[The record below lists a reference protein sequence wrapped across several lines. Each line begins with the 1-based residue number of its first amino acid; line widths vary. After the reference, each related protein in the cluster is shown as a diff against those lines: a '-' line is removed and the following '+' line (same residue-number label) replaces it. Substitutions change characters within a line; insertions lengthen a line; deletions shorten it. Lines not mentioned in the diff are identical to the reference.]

1 MKAEKILVIGWD
13 GATFDLIDP
22 LIKAGRMPNI
32 AKLME
37 RGMSGPLAST
47 IPAVTP
53 VAWTTYMTGVNPGKH
68 GIFDAFVLDRKA
80 SAMRFV
86 SASRRR
92 VKPVWSILSD
102 RGRAASA
109 VNVPVT
115 YPPDKVSG
123 VCISGMFTPPAAEDF
138 MHPAGLQDELAARFG
153 RYLDSPAMYP
163 DPERYLESLLS
174 GVDWRADLTIHLMER
189 APWEFFCSVFME
201 SDRVQHFFWEYR
213 DPAHPLHARLHD
225 AIEQVYV
232 RLDAALGRI
241 LVHAGENAA
250 VAMLSDHGAGPLN
263 TAVFLNKW
271 LIDEGY
277 LTVKA
282 DLQELFTPRKSSAL
296 RRLAGKAAR
305 AVLPK
310 SLRKARVK
318 KKIEHINRMNDL
330 FCQVV
335 DWERST
341 AMSDGVSGG
350 IFLNTDGL
358 DAAGR
363 AKLVA
368 ELKEKLLALTDPAT
382 GQKPFEAVYEREE
395 IYFGE
400 AVSDA
405 PDLITVCSPG
415 YGVIVPHEFLLYSQ
429 EYLDSVFVKHKW
441 SGRHEKYGIFLLA
454 GPGAKAGA
462 KLTNMAMADVTPT
475 LLYFL
480 DEDIPDYMDGHVA
493 VEGVEPETLRERPPK
508 ASAADMASNG
518 AGEAYSEEDE
528 LEMAEGLKD
537 LGYM

>member
-1 MKAEKILVIGWD
+1 MKAEKLLVIGWD
-13 GATFDLIDP
+13 GATFDLIGP
-22 LIKAGRMPNI
+22 LIKAGCMPHM
-32 AKLME
+32 AKLIE

-47 IPAVTP
+47 VPAVTP

-68 GIFDAFVLDRKA
+68 GIFDAFLLDRQA
-80 SAMRFV
+80 CAMRFV
-86 SASRRR
+86 SAARRR
-92 VKPVWSILSD
+92 VKPVWRLLSE

-123 VCISGMFTPPAAEDF
+123 VCISGMFTPPGAEDF
-138 MHPAGLQDELAARFG
+138 MHPPGLYEELTARFG

-174 GVDWRADLTIHLMER
+174 GIDWRADLTIHLMER
-189 APWEFFCSVFME
+189 EPWEFFCSVFME

-213 DPAHPLHARLHD
+213 DPAHPLHAKLHD

-232 RLDAALGRI
+232 RLDEALGRI
-241 LVHAGENAA
+241 LEHAKGAA

-277 LTVKA
+277 LAVKA
-282 DLQELFTPRKSSAL
+282 DMQALFTPKKPSAL
-296 RRLAGKAAR
+296 RQLAGKAAR
-305 AVLPK
+305 AVMPE
-310 SLRKARVK
+310 SLRKARIK
-318 KKIEHINRMNDL
+318 KKIEGMNRINDL

-335 DWERST
+335 DWERSK

-350 IFLNTDGL
+350 IFLNNDDL
-358 DAAGR
+358 DAASR
-363 AKLVA
+363 AALVA
-368 ELKEKLLALTDPAT
+368 ELKEKLLALVDPAT
-382 GQKPFEAVYEREE
+382 GKNPFEAVYEREE
-395 IYFGE
+395 IYAGD
-400 AVSDA
+400 AVADA
-405 PDLITVCSPG
+405 PDIITVCSPG

-454 GPGAKAGA
+454 GPGAKTGA
-462 KLTNMAMADVTPT
+462 KLTDMAMADVAPT

-480 DEDIPDYMDGHVA
+480 DEDIPEYMDGRVA
-493 VEGVEPETLRERPPK
+493 VQGVDPKTLRERPPK
-508 ASAADMASNG
+508 AGAADMAG
-518 AGEAYSEEDE
+518 VEAGEAYSEEDE